1 MATRFEFQSCRIAT
15 SRDSEEACLVLADGI
30 VMAVLVRLDADATSN
45 PAWYL
50 QMGFGPCDQEGV
62 VFETLEAAA
71 AWVDQNLAANRDK
84 AP

>member
-1 MATRFEFQSCRIAT
+1 MATKFEFQSCRIAT
-15 SRDSEEACLVLADGI
+15 ITDSEEACLVLADGI
-30 VMAVLVRLDADATSN
+30 VMAVLVRLDADATIK
-45 PAWYL
+45 PGWYL
-50 QMGFGPCDQEGV
+50 QTGFGPCDQEGV

>member
-1 MATRFEFQSCRIAT
+1 MATKFESCRIAT
-15 SRDSEEACLVLADGI
+15 LADSEEACLVLADGI
-30 VMAVLVRLDADATSN
+30 VMAVLVRLNADATSK

-50 QMGFGPCDQEGV
+50 QTGFGPCDQEGV